1 MAAKILLLLSGL
13 VFAGVGLTSLVS
25 PQTGVDPLGLQLV
38 TINSL
43 NEIRANYGG
52 MHLLLGLFMLGGAVR
67 DIWQRQALLIIA
79 LFTGGLVLGR
89 VTSLL
94 VDGTPDSVILSFL
107 LIEAVGCLW
116 ATALLL
122 RTPASATGS

>member
-13 VFAGVGLTSLVS
+13 VFAGVGFISLVS

-52 MHLLLGLFMLGGAVR
+52 MHLLLGLFMLGAAVR

-89 VTSLL
+89 VTSIV
-94 VDGTPDSVILSFL
+94 VDGTPDAMIWSFL

-116 ATALLL
+116 ASALLI
-122 RTPASATGS
+122 RTPAAATGN